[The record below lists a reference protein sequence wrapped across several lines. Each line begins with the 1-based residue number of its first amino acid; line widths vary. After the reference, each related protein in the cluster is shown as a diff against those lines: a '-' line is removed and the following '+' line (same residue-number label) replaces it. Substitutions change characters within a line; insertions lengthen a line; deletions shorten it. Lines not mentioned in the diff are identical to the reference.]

1 MLTMLTK
8 MIAILE
14 KKQQTQTLRHLW
26 SLYSKP
32 FSLRLRLWKEWYS
45 LFDMTWEVFSSSKI
59 LCFVEMAVNFLS
71 KYNISQGNGGV
82 GLLCGWTWWK
92 SCWADRLC
100 KEGSRNFLKEDR
112 IKKVWVKA
120 FHGTDSI
127 WSLIRRVFN
136 QFWQTF
142 RQNNWDLR
150 AFQLSLVNPVLAS
163 LFG

>member
-1 MLTMLTK
+1 MTNVDHVDK
-8 MIAILE
+8 NDCHIR
-14 KKQQTQTLRHLW
+14 KKTTNSNSSTPLIFIQQTFFTPTETV
-26 SLYSKP
+26 KGI
-32 FSLRLRLWKEWYS
+32 
-45 LFDMTWEVFSSSKI
+45 DMTWEVFSSSKI

-92 SCWADRLC
+92 SCRADRLC

-127 WSLIRRVFN
+127 WSQKRRSFN
-136 QFWQTF
+136 QFWQTV
-142 RQNNWDLR
+142 W
-150 AFQLSLVNPVLAS
+150 
-163 LFG
+163 